1 MAYAYIGGYRH
12 RCASE
17 QTEKGPA
24 APAIYVREQSIRHII
39 LRIYDLLSLSITLSE
54 CFIGHIIILFTYYVN
69 RFLYF
74 FCCLPFSPW
83 LPSCCLLTVSCA
95 FLVETLENRSEYRK
109 EKGQDFAP
117 IPESLMLVGS
127 SSKLP
132 NSTFLIVGSNNQ
144 FVCCLNHHKLK
155 AYTS

>member
-74 FCCLPFSPW
+74 FFRCLPCCSLPAVSWAFS
-83 LPSCCLLTVSCA
+83 C
-95 FLVETLENRSEYRK
+95 EMLENRSEYRH
-109 EKGQDFAP
+109 EKGPDFAP
-117 IPESLMLVGS
+117 IPESMMLGGS
-127 SSKLP
+127 LSLLP
-132 NSTFLIVGSNNQ
+132 NSFFSSYGAKQ
-144 FVCCLNHHKLK
+144 FVCRLNDHKLK